1 MHKVTPKETFY
12 SIARH
17 YNVHPRYLIRYNTH
31 IDGLQIGDTVRME
44 IDSMNTFQNLVLVP
58 ENDQP
63 DQETTFPTTAATP
76 QSTVTEHVVAQIE
89 IFFAI
94 PHKYGLT
101 TRKRVVKGK
110 RASVRGDL
118 GGNRTMKKKKKQ

>member
-1 MHKVTPKETFY
+1 MHKVTPKENFY

-17 YNVHPRYLIRYNTH
+17 YNVHPRYLIRFNTH

-63 DQETTFPTTAATP
+63 AKETNFPTPAAPTQRTLPKPAVTP
-76 QSTVTEHVVAQIE
+76 TDTL
-89 IFFAI
+89 FALT
-94 PHKYGLT
+94 PNPGLT
-101 TRKRVVKGK
+101 VPKTHT
-110 RASVRGDL
+110 L
-118 GGNRTMKKKKKQ
+118 